1 MCTPQ
6 RVLLWPLELRCYFQ
20 LSQQQQAY
28 LSNSLSSEQQLH
40 DRTSQNLNLPYE
52 QQRQEAAA
60 TQQKQCLRNSSIA
73 QFGEMAFKT

>member
-1 MCTPQ
+1 MCAPQ

-60 TQQKQCLRNSSIA
+60 TQQKQVTQKVVIA
-73 QFGEMAFKT
+73 WFGEMTFKT